1 MQNPESDLYQ
11 LSYLLTLEKDIDL
24 ERLKTAIIKATDAHP
39 YANCRVRING
49 DGVAEQYIEAQ
60 DFDIKIETIDDI
72 EAEKPRL
79 FKKMALDGSQLLYFK
94 LLSAPEANY
103 LYFQF
108 HHIIFDGASL
118 RILLRDIDNAYQ
130 GKAVDLEP
138 ISSINFALKE
148 FEQRQGELWQ
158 NDKKWYQE
166 HYVCDDVDTLLQPDL
181 DEKAYRSHTF
191 LRPLKVDADAINCFC
206 KENEVN
212 LGSFFTSAYALLMSR
227 YTGDEQVLFSTIWHG
242 RADFHLTRSFGM
254 FVSTVPAFFSVKDD
268 MRVGDLFKQGDLDT
282 EARKHS
288 LYSYADFCNEQ
299 GVETHQMFVYQGKL
313 FRDLKL
319 DNKSVTI
326 EQLADNTTNQPL
338 EIQIFQTNEGY
349 TAILSHH
356 ANLYSDA
363 FIEQLI
369 QSFETV
375 IGQMMDLD
383 KPIKEIHVI
392 SEEQQR
398 LLDSFNDT
406 DSDYDDSQTIV
417 SLFKKQVEL
426 WPSA

>member
-1 MQNPESDLYQ
+1 
-11 LSYLLTLEKDIDL
+11 
-24 ERLKTAIIKATDAHP
+24 
-39 YANCRVRING
+39 
-49 DGVAEQYIEAQ
+49 
-60 DFDIKIETIDDI
+60 
-72 EAEKPRL
+72 
-79 FKKMALDGSQLLYFK
+79 
-94 LLSAPEANY
+94 
-103 LYFQF
+103 
-108 HHIIFDGASL
+108 
-118 RILLRDIDNAYQ
+118 
-130 GKAVDLEP
+130 
-138 ISSINFALKE
+138 
-148 FEQRQGELWQ
+148 
-158 NDKKWYQE
+158 
-166 HYVCDDVDTLLQPDL
+166 
-181 DEKAYRSHTF
+181 
-191 LRPLKVDADAINCFC
+191 
-206 KENEVN
+206 
-212 LGSFFTSAYALLMSR
+212 
-227 YTGDEQVLFSTIWHG
+227 
-242 RADFHLTRSFGM
+242 
-254 FVSTVPAFFSVKDD
+254 
-268 MRVGDLFKQGDLDT
+268 
-282 EARKHS
+282 
-288 LYSYADFCNEQ
+288 
-299 GVETHQMFVYQGKL
+299 MFVYQGKL
-313 FRDLKL
+313 FRDLKF

>member
-1 MQNPESDLYQ
+1 MKQMAPLTQSQFGVFAECMQNPESDLYQ
-11 LSYLLTLEKDIDL
+11 LSYLLTLGKDIDL
-24 ERLKTAIIKATDAHP
+24 ERLKTAIIKAMEAHP

-60 DFDIKIETIDDI
+60 DFDIQIETIDDL

-118 RILLRDIDNAYQ
+118 RILLRDIDSVYQ

-148 FEQRQGELWQ
+148 FELRQGELWQ

-181 DEKAYRSHTF
+181 D
-191 LRPLKVDADAINCFC
+191 
-206 KENEVN
+206 
-212 LGSFFTSAYALLMSR
+212 
-227 YTGDEQVLFSTIWHG
+227 
-242 RADFHLTRSFGM
+242 
-254 FVSTVPAFFSVKDD
+254 
-268 MRVGDLFKQGDLDT
+268 T
-282 EARKHS
+282 EDRKHS
-288 LYSYADFCNEQ
+288 LYSYADFCTEQ